1 MSFLGFHRRDASGDD
16 DGRPPQTQ
24 PCWEA
29 ALSGETEAFLDGRLV
44 EHLMTAGR
52 MVPAWAVLN
61 QLAHASPSELASL
74 AEIDGRPGNA
84 REPGEPVWRAAQRS
98 LASRLLASATLPD
111 EITRIQQTVLV
122 PLELR
127 LIERSETETVTLRQA
142 IRAASDA
149 LNGGDLSH

>member
-16 DGRPPQTQ
+16 DGRPPETQ

-84 REPGEPVWRAAQRS
+84 REPGEPVWRLEEQLGVALFARTSRS
-98 LASRLLASATLPD
+98 VELTDAGR
-111 EITRIQQTVLV
+111 ELV
-122 PLELR
+122 
-127 LIERSETETVTLRQA
+127 S
-142 IRAASDA
+142 
-149 LNGGDLSH
+149 